1 MRKLLAALI
10 AITLISIP
18 VSAEAA
24 IKPGSTCPTISKT
37 ATVGKVSYTCAKQGT
52 RKVWLQTIRVGAP
65 CKKAGVSAIV
75 LKKKYLCTAK
85 GKSRTWSL
93 IKIADA
99 NQPSK
104 TSAASLVEASI
115 NIIYDEVSAKSNIPV
130 TIERIDPVG
139 TNAVK
144 SFKRELTKSASLTSL
159 LPGRYEL
166 TLGIE
171 KIDVAQG
178 SYLGMLSSSV
188 ILLSKG
194 ESRSAEVNFS
204 TLMPKSTHAVSK
216 TDYTEFKELSEGA
229 IQFKSAS
236 LSNQDIK
243 VNEYLILPPSSEL
256 ENGYIG
262 KVVSKSADTFL
273 LNPASY
279 FDAIPQGS
287 FHSVI
292 DLGSDDYTFQPTF
305 EAGNVKGNL
314 KSNNTASR
322 NITIVSPAIKCSIDR
337 GDEFTVKVEPH
348 VQVENYFDWPSTNPT
363 YSVGFRAGV
372 DIHLTNTV
380 GSSITCSSQIG
391 VKNLPIKIPQCPTC
405 LELDAVLTLSGSASI
420 SLTSGDI
427 TIPIYLNG
435 GVRLA
440 HSISSSSFYQLEGV
454 SPSSDPGIIDG
465 TLTSTLTGSITVH
478 TPDKYHIGLS
488 GDVTVTLTRS
498 RTLSLSKCTV
508 MGESKFSYSIKGT
521 ITATAEIAKWGLE
534 ITKTLSLSGA
544 VQGDLA
550 KTTLPPFKVLPE
562 FCEKTPSPAPKPTT
576 KPAVTL
582 NTSNFPFGGL
592 FPVSV
597 SGQAADLYFN
607 LTGGSQITIFGNV
620 PRDTSE
626 GTLTIY
632 YAEGTSRTLMQT
644 YEIGMGQ
651 HSHSFVPKR
660 DGVYEFK
667 IYFNSSAGKI
677 RPDLIFISIS

>member
-104 TSAASLVEASI
+104 TSAPSLVEASI
-115 NIIYDEVSAKSNIPV
+115 NIIYDEVSSKNNIPV

-139 TNAVK
+139 TSAVK

-166 TLGIE
+166 TLGIQ

-216 TDYTEFKELSEGA
+216 TDYTEFKELSDGA

-256 ENGYIG
+256 ESGYIG
-262 KVVSKSADTFL
+262 KVVSKSADAFL

-305 EAGNVKGNL
+305 EAGNIKGNL
-314 KSNNTASR
+314 KSKTQAESK
-322 NITIVSPAIKCSIDR
+322 VVKDFVVKALKCSIDK
-337 GDEFTVKVEPH
+337 GVEKTLKVEPNI
-348 VQVENYFDWPSTNPT
+348 QIENDFVWPSSNPT
-363 YSVGFRAGV
+363 YSLGIRAGV
-372 DIHLTNTV
+372 DINIGKTA
-380 GSSITCSSQIG
+380 GASISCSAEVAANNI
-391 VKNLPIKIPQCPTC
+391 PIPLSACPKC
-405 LELDAVLTLSGSASI
+405 LQVDVNIRLSGSASI
-420 SLTSGDI
+420 VGKTGAIS
-427 TIPIYLNG
+427 IPIYLSG
-435 GVRLA
+435 GVHAPLTGA
-440 HSISSSSFYQLEGV
+440 PSFYKLTELSSSV
-454 SPSSDPGIIDG
+454 TPGIING
-465 TLTSTLTGSITVH
+465 SLEATLAGSINLH
-478 TPDKYHIGLS
+478 TPKNVIVLS
-488 GDVTVTLTRS
+488 GEVGVAFTKSLNM
-498 RTLSLSKCTV
+498 SLSKCTV
-508 MGESKFSYSIKGT
+508 SRETQSSFRLTGKIGLTAKIDAVVLEVSKSVSLEASVKKDFNKT
-521 ITATAEIAKWGLE
+521 ID
-534 ITKTLSLSGA
+534 S
-544 VQGDLA
+544 
-550 KTTLPPFKVLPE
+550 FNVLTQ
-562 FCEKTPSPAPKPTT
+562 FCENAPSPSPTPT
-576 KPAVTL
+576 AKPAVTL
-582 NTSNFPFGGL
+582 NTSYFPFSGN
-592 FPVSV
+592 FRVSGN
-597 SGQAADLYFN
+597 GQAADLYFN
-607 LTGGSQITIFGNV
+607 LTGGRQITIFGSV

-632 YAEGTSRTLMQT
+632 YAEGTSRTFMQS
-644 YEIGMGQ
+644 YEIGMGV
-651 HSHSFVPKR
+651 HSHSFMPKK

-667 IYFNSSAGKI
+667 IYFNSSAGKT